1 MPSYGNTLLETEA
14 RERTHTRTR
23 TGTHDGAHDGAHDT
37 MQGRTGGKMGGK
49 AGMHNGNGNGQGN
62 SIRGRFSP
70 PGVGGVCSCDSDGLS
85 LSRATSSTNQEKRT
99 GGSRCRENR
108 ECETDV
114 CKGNWGGLKWGVCTA
129 QGSTS
134 GVCREANE
142 ECWHR
147 TDCCSKVCRGN
158 FGGLRKGRCA
168 DHDSSQSMHLWKEEG
183 DACRNNEECASGTCE
198 GGVCVT
204 ANSMVDAMKAR
215 AGMHDPESVR
225 RQWGQIQGV
234 LSKKGISI
242 EMAATNKYVSA
253 N

>member
-1 MPSYGNTLLETEA
+1 
-14 RERTHTRTR
+14 
-23 TGTHDGAHDGAHDT
+23 
-37 MQGRTGGKMGGK
+37 MGGK

-108 ECETDV
+108 ECESDM

-147 TDCCSKVCRGN
+147 LHCCSKICRGN